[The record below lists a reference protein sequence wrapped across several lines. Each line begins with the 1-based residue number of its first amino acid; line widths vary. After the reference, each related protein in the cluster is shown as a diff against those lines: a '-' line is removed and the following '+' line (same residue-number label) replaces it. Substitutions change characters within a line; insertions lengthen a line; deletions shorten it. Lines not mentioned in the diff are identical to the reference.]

1 MIDVILDDSDGR
13 SEYAMYLKALILRIK
28 GDIHESLELFK
39 KCHLLNP
46 INPDYLKQFGRSLY
60 LIGRHK
66 AAIEVFD
73 ECLNLETED
82 WEVYFYKG
90 LSFKFLRVY
99 DEAIANFTQA
109 NVIHKHENTY
119 IELGRMFQIKQDYKS
134 AIEVY
139 LEGLEFSPENSEILT
154 TIGLLYIRIGE
165 NFQAF
170 QFLGNSL
177 THDAK
182 NPKTILATGSI
193 IQDKSDHD
201 AALLK
206 YRIAAVHNPDSSE
219 LWNNIGMCFF
229 GKQKFVAAIACLK
242 RAIYLDPFQ
251 WIAAFNL
258 GLVHLNT
265 KQYASAFHYFS
276 VAINLKADFS
286 NSYMYLGITL
296 NRLGDFESSCQ
307 AFQRA
312 L

>member
-1 MIDVILDDSDGR
+1 MVSSGLMVPQSIVAKNPLLKASCINAKDRQNWLVHILFLRQDFSECLKLIDTILDDSDGR

-119 IELGRMFQIKQDYKS
+119 IELGRMF
-134 AIEVY
+134 
-139 LEGLEFSPENSEILT
+139 
-154 TIGLLYIRIGE
+154 
-165 NFQAF
+165 
-170 QFLGNSL
+170 
-177 THDAK
+177 
-182 NPKTILATGSI
+182 
-193 IQDKSDHD
+193 
-201 AALLK
+201 
-206 YRIAAVHNPDSSE
+206 
-219 LWNNIGMCFF
+219 
-229 GKQKFVAAIACLK
+229 
-242 RAIYLDPFQ
+242 
-251 WIAAFNL
+251 
-258 GLVHLNT
+258 
-265 KQYASAFHYFS
+265 
-276 VAINLKADFS
+276 
-286 NSYMYLGITL
+286 
-296 NRLGDFESSCQ
+296 
-307 AFQRA
+307 
-312 L
+312 